1 MRCNEI
7 IRFTFQKFSRGN
19 IHNTAERFSNWRGL
33 IRKELESDGNNHSNN
48 YEESDSVC
56 IYRIPQN
63 MLEVEPKA
71 YTPHS
76 ISIGPYHYGKP
87 HLKDM
92 ENLKLRFFRRLFD
105 PNGPNGAKLDEAF
118 NALEL
123 VEDKARQCYMEME
136 KIRLSRDEFLHMMMV
151 DASFIIQL
159 LRDFSLNKFDQ
170 VHHLSRWKLPVIRR
184 EMIMLENQLP
194 LFVLSKLS
202 ELTDESRS
210 ERLDALALRFFLAA
224 LTSGSSNMIP
234 KSLESEVRIE
244 HLLDLLRSSVAPKL
258 SGEEQRGNQK
268 NMVYSI
274 TELKNAG
281 VKIKAGHNR
290 KLLDISFG
298 NRYLGMFV
306 KELTIPA
313 LHLTDHRGTILRNIV
328 AYEKW
333 HERCKPDVTTCMF
346 FYNKLINTEEDVAL
360 LHYKGVL
367 NHSLGSDK
375 VVAELINNI
384 TKEIAPDFKESYL
397 HKVVNDANMY
407 FEKPYARLRSLV
419 MHNYVNSLV
428 VLSTLGAIAALS
440 LTYLQTACALA
451 ELRLSFERQESKA
464 FDSIARDAFLWA
476 WFDL

>member
-1 MRCNEI
+1 MECNKF
-7 IRFTFQKFSRGN
+7 IRLAFQKFSRRS
-19 IHNTAERFSNWRGL
+19 IHSTAERFSNWRGL
-33 IRKELESDGNNHSNN
+33 IRKELESGGNNLPNN
-48 YEESDSVC
+48 YEEGSDSVC

-76 ISIGPYHYGKP
+76 ISIGPYHFGKP
-87 HLKDM
+87 HLQDM
-92 ENLKLRFFRRLFD
+92 EHLKLRFFRRLFD

-118 NALEL
+118 NALES

-170 VHHLSRWKLPVIRR
+170 VPNLSRWKLPLIRR

-194 LFVLSKLS
+194 LFVLAKLL
-202 ELTDESRS
+202 ELTDDSRS
-210 ERLDALALRFFLAA
+210 ERLDALALRFFLPM
-224 LTSGSSNMIP
+224 LTSGSSNNIP
-234 KSLESEVRIE
+234 KSVESEFRIE
-244 HLLDLLRSSVAPKL
+244 HLLDLLRSSVVPKL
-258 SGEEQRGNQK
+258 SGEEQRGSQN
-268 NMVYSI
+268 NMIYSI

-290 KLLDISFG
+290 KVLDISFG

-328 AYEKW
+328 AFEKC

-346 FYNKLINTEEDVAL
+346 FFNTEEDVAL

-367 NHSLGSDK
+367 NHPLGSDK

-397 HKVVNDANMY
+397 HKVVNDANKY
-407 FEKPYARLRSLV
+407 FGKPYARI
-419 MHNYVNSLV
+419 
-428 VLSTLGAIAALS
+428 G
-440 LTYLQTACALA
+440 
-451 ELRLSFERQESKA
+451 
-464 FDSIARDAFLWA
+464 
-476 WFDL
+476 